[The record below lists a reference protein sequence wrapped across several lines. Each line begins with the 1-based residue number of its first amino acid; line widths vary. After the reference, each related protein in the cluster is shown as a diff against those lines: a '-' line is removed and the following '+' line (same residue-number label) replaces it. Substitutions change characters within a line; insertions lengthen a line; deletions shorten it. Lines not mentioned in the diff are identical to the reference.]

1 MDTHAPPLYAG
12 RNSRM
17 EAALSWTARYLCHRY
32 LVARVVQS
40 VAQLRSISFEGD
52 RVARRLHKPAAM
64 VRRTNRAGLDAIAAR
79 LRCDGV
85 AVF

>member
-52 RVARRLHKPAAM
+52 RHRCVAQAGSNGPAHQPCRARRYCCQASL
-64 VRRTNRAGLDAIAAR
+64 
-79 LRCDGV
+79 
-85 AVF
+85 